1 MPIRARC
8 AANETEE
15 NRMKIDHVCVA
26 VRSIDKAAPKLCEL
40 LGFTVRT
47 GKVTNTR
54 QQVNVQFLARPGS
67 IDIKLIEP
75 SGESSPLWQFLKRGE
90 GLHHLCFRT
99 GDVADDLAA
108 LAGKGLRVLAAPAP
122 GEAFDDGLI
131 AFGYAGSGLNVELID
146 TDARR
151 DLKPG

>member
-1 MPIRARC
+1 MQ
-8 AANETEE
+8 
-15 NRMKIDHVCVA
+15 IDHVCVA
-26 VRSIDKAAPKLCEL
+26 VRSIDKAAPRLCEL
-40 LGFTVRT
+40 FGFSLRT

-75 SGESSPLWQFLKRGE
+75 SCESSPLWQFLKRGE

-99 GDVADDLAA
+99 GDVTSELA
-108 LAGKGLRVLAAPAP
+108 LLEQKGLRVLAAPAP

-131 AFGYAGSGLNVELID
+131 AFGYAGSGLNIELID
-146 TDARR
+146 TDSRR
-151 DLKPG
+151 DLRPG